1 MLRVNQQKGNF
12 ARAAHFFLDISLPLI
27 CTTTTSNFQKLP
39 SYMFYGGNVVRA
51 LVQFFSSLPLTFT
64 LVAPSI
70 SHFLT
75 AAAKFSHSSSKKIF
89 SFVFYLSL
97 SNSLSPFFSLSF
109 AGLSP
114 TFSFSLSCS
123 FSIFQI
129 FGYNN

>member
-1 MLRVNQQKGNF
+1 MLSGELAKKQLCTCST
-12 ARAAHFFLDISLPLI
+12 FFLYISLPLF
-27 CTTTTSNFQKLP
+27 CTTTTSNFQKLL

-75 AAAKFSHSSSKKIF
+75 AAAKFSHSSSKQTV

-97 SNSLSPFFSLSF
+97 QLPVALFLVDLRWPLACFLFFSVFFFLYIPNF
-109 AGLSP
+109 W
-114 TFSFSLSCS
+114 T
-123 FSIFQI
+123 
-129 FGYNN
+129 